1 MPRKRNKELHYTL
14 GYYMLIKRKE
24 LPQEERDRIDRMSR
38 ALMERVKGLTELGA
52 LEILFQLG
60 TFLNQKGVMRHG
72 SEE

>member
-24 LPQEERDRIDRMSR
+24 LPQEERDRIDRMSW

-72 SEE
+72 S

>member
-72 SEE
+72 S